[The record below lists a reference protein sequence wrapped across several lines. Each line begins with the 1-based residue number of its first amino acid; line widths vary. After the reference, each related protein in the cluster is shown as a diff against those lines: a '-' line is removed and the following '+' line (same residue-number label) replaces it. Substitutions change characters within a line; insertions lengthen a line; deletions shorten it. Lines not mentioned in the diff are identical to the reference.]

1 MEARTNKLASEKIEL
16 DVLTMQDLFG
26 VADANL
32 KLLERELGVSL
43 ITRDG
48 QAVAVSESEEA
59 LALAV
64 QALQMLDRMRAL
76 GEQIDEFAVSRALA
90 SVREGRVEE
99 TVTAMK
105 GVVAYTYNG
114 APVKCRTLGQ
124 RKYIKAIEENTVTI
138 AIGPA
143 GTGKTYLAVAE
154 AVRALKDKKVNKIVM
169 CRPAVEAGE
178 KLGFLPGDLQNK
190 VDPYLR
196 PLYDA
201 LDEML
206 GPETVQSYMEK
217 RIIEI
222 APLAYMR
229 GRTLK
234 SMFLLCD
241 ECQNMSTAQHLM
253 ILTRLGE
260 GSKMVLTGDVT
271 QIDLPSP
278 QDSGLERCADILEGI
293 DDIEVIR
300 LTGADVVRHKLVG
313 KIITAFENNKA
324 APGQPAE
331 KKPGQPTQKPAY
343 KTCVPS
349 PEGAETE
356 RRKNKGEAHA
366 TGYQALSFLYLP
378 PVPPVGDR
386 GAGPVLAGR
395 LHRPHQ
401 VPLRQVGAD
410 GGLSAQPGPPH
421 CALPVLR
428 AGA

>member
-1 MEARTNKLASEKIEL
+1 
-16 DVLTMQDLFG
+16 MQDLFG
-26 VADANL
+26 VGDTNI
-32 KLLERELGVSL
+32 KLLERELGVAVV
-43 ITRDG
+43 TRDG
-48 QAVAVSESEEA
+48 CIEVQGEDEA
-59 LALAV
+59 QVENAV
-64 QALQMLDRMRAL
+64 QVLGTLDRMRQI
-76 GEQIDEFAVSRALA
+76 GEPMNEFAVTRAMGF
-90 SVREGRVEE
+90 VREGDPEGAVDALKD
-99 TVTAMK
+99 VI
-105 GVVAYTYNG
+105 AYTYTG
-114 APVKCRTLGQ
+114 APIKCRTLGQ
-124 RKYIKAIEENTVTI
+124 RKYVKGMEKSTVTI

-143 GTGKTYLAVAE
+143 GTGKTYLAVAS
-154 AVRALKDKKVNKIVM
+154 AVAALKRKEITKIVM

-178 KLGFLPGDLQNK
+178 KLGFLPGDLQTK

-241 ECQNMSTAQHLM
+241 ECQNMSIAQHLM

-343 KTCVPS
+343 RNNNRF
-349 PEGAETE
+349 A
-356 RRKNKGEAHA
+356 RKK
-366 TGYQALSFLYLP
+366 
-378 PVPPVGDR
+378 
-386 GAGPVLAGR
+386 
-395 LHRPHQ
+395 
-401 VPLRQVGAD
+401 
-410 GGLSAQPGPPH
+410 
-421 CALPVLR
+421 
-428 AGA
+428 